1 MDNQRHLIRTVF
13 YKKKCSDISSE
24 YGVFEKKKKKKIHLR
39 SAILNDNMFL
49 SEYFKKDVLNTPRME
64 LCEFSERMIDN

>member
-24 YGVFEKKKKKKIHLR
+24 YGVFEKKKKIHLR
-39 SAILNDNMFL
+39 STILNDTMFL